1 MSLYVPLPYCGV
13 CIHTYTHLCLGER
26 DQTIILRVYRGGSK
40 GWEVDIDILGLARVS
55 PASQPPKAA
64 HTPFTYYSLCNFQV
78 KYFRLRK
85 APTTHCYPQHFSPAT
100 NTPPQPDSLFQPPF
114 GFYLFLALITTY
126 SYLHFVYFFS
136 RMLVP

>member
-85 APTTHCYPQHFSPAT
+85 APTTHCHLQHFYPAT
-100 NTPPQPDSLFQPPF
+100 NTPPAGFFIPAPIWFLFVFSTYYNLQ
-114 GFYLFLALITTY
+114 LFAFCL
-126 SYLHFVYFFS
+126 FFF
-136 RMLVP
+136 